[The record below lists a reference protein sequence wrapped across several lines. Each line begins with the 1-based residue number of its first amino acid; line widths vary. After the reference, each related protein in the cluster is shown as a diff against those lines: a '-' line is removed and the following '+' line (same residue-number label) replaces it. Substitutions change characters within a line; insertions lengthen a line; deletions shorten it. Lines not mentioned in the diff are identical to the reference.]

1 MRDGLTLL
9 VVGTVFASFLIPA
22 AILLFFFTRPSSWG
36 SPLVLL
42 NICAI
47 VLGLVQQSIFI
58 YVIIKTTTIQAVPT
72 GIVIVITAMEFLLP
86 ICVQAILLIR
96 LAAVYRPR
104 DLAPK
109 LCLAIYIPVVAFKV
123 ARLVNAGITVQ
134 YLLSHMP
141 NDAGVIVAAQIV
153 WGTKY
158 VKIEWFLQLFDD
170 MYVKLSCIAGCAY
183 ADVLSRFVSGLF
195 VYRLYSHIKDK
206 SSAQDSWGDRFRTLF
221 YIFVSNFI
229 FPIIFN
235 IAEIAVIFYDTN
247 FLHGLVVVT
256 VNCYVTILGVL
267 LATIW
272 GQGSARGT
280 LPALAG
286 AKEGHKST
294 AMTTLRF
301 ASRNAPN
308 AGGQTSQDADDEF
321 GFSEDESMPSMKMES
336 STRGS
341 DSITQGSMGEE
352 VQEKRLS
359 ASSTGRPTVRTRTTL
374 RESVTAVN
382 VQERTD
388 PPTPVSVYA
397 SDPESFHTAADAMYD
412 AV

>member
-1 MRDGLTLL
+1 MAVIAIPPLSVALPEMRDGLILL

-36 SPLVLL
+36 GPLVLF

-96 LAAVYRPR
+96 LVSVYRPR
-104 DLAPK
+104 YLATK
-109 LCLAIYIPVVAFKV
+109 LRLAIYIPVVAFKV

-141 NDAGVIVAAQIV
+141 NDAGVIIAAQIV

-170 MYVKLSCIAGCAY
+170 M
-183 ADVLSRFVSGLF
+183 FVSGLF
-195 VYRLYSHIKDK
+195 VYKLYSSFRDG
-206 SSAQDSWGDRFRTLF
+206 SSVQDSWRTTLRTLF
-221 YIFVSNFI
+221 YIVVSNFI

-294 AMTTLRF
+294 AMTTLQF

-359 ASSTGRPTVRTRTTL
+359 ASSTGQPTGRSRTTL
-374 RESVTAVN
+374 REFVTAVD

-397 SDPESFHTAADAMYD
+397 SDLESFHTAADAIYD